1 VTEVALD
8 LIFFV
13 RVLVFPGFLF
23 LLVLVLF
30 FDWFERKV
38 AARFQNRMGPAYTGP
53 LGILQPIADYVKLF
67 VKEDI
72 NPKQTNKLLFVA
84 APLLAFS
91 MFVFTLFYLP
101 LDGSN
106 VILNSSFEG
115 DLILIF
121 VLVTLANFGIFLSGW
136 ASINPYSGIG
146 ATRILTQFLGYDI
159 PLIIL
164 AVGPAFL
171 AKSLSLL
178 TITNK
183 QVIPFA
189 LLIPWSLVLFVI
201 VLQAELEKDP
211 FDIPHAET
219 EIVGGYET
227 EYCGRKLAFV
237 KLSEDFQ
244 FLIGAAL
251 VTMLFL
257 GGSNGPVL
265 FGLPEVWHIFW
276 FIVKTLGVVVVLEFI
291 GNVSARLRI
300 DQVVHG
306 NWKLLIPFAILSL
319 ALTIIVEPLFRS
331 IIV

>member
-1 VTEVALD
+1 MALD
-8 LIFFV
+8 LLFLV
-13 RVLVFPGFLF
+13 RTLVFPGFLF

-38 AARFQNRMGPAYTGP
+38 AARFQNRMGPSYAG
-53 LGILQPIADYVKLF
+53 LFGILQPIADYIKLF
-67 VKEDI
+67 SKEDI
-72 NPKQTNKLLFVA
+72 TPEKTNKFLFVV

-91 MFVFTLFYLP
+91 LFVFALFFIP
-101 LDGSN
+101 IDGSN

-115 DLILIF
+115 DLLL
-121 VLVTLANFGIFLSGW
+121 VLLLVTLANFGVFLSGW
-136 ASINPYSGIG
+136 ASLNPYSGIG

-159 PLIIL
+159 PLILL
-164 AVGPAFL
+164 AIGPAFL
-171 AKSLSLL
+171 ARSLSIV
-178 TITNK
+178 TITAS
-183 QVIPFA
+183 QTLPFA
-189 LLIPWSLVLFVI
+189 ILIPWSCALFII

-227 EYCGRKLAFV
+227 EYSGRKLAFI

-244 FLIGAAL
+244 FLIGASL

-257 GGSNGPVL
+257 GGAHGPVL
-265 FGLPEVWHIFW
+265 YGPPEIWYAFW
-276 FIVKTLGVVVVLEFI
+276 FMVKTLGVVFLLEYV

-306 NWKLLIPFAILSL
+306 NWKLLIPLSL
-319 ALTIIVEPLFRS
+319 LSLVLVIIIEPLLRS
-331 IIV
+331 VIV

>member
-1 VTEVALD
+1 MALD
-8 LIFFV
+8 LIFV
-13 RVLVFPGFLF
+13 ARVLIFPGFLF

-30 FDWFERKV
+30 FDWFERKI
-38 AARFQNRMGPAYTGP
+38 AARFQNRMGPSYTGP
-53 LGILQPIADYVKLF
+53 WGILQPVADYIKLF
-67 VKEDI
+67 TKEDI
-72 NPKQTNKLLFVA
+72 SPKATNKLLFVG
-84 APLLAFS
+84 APLLSFS

-115 DLILIF
+115 DLILVF
-121 VLVTLANFGIFLSGW
+121 VLVTLANFGLFLSGW
-136 ASINPYSGIG
+136 ASLNPYSGIG

-164 AVGPAFL
+164 AIGPAFL
-171 AKSLSLL
+171 SKSLSILK
-178 TITNK
+178 ITA
-183 QVIPFA
+183 QPIPYA
-189 LLIPWSLVLFVI
+189 LLIPWSLALFII

-227 EYCGRKLAFV
+227 EYGGGKLAFI

-244 FLIGAAL
+244 FLIGASL

-265 FGLPEVWHIFW
+265 FGPPEIWHIVW
-276 FIVKTLGVVVVLEFI
+276 FIIKTLGVIVVLEYI

-306 NWKLLIPFAILSL
+306 NWKLLIPLSILSL
-319 ALTIIVEPLFRS
+319 ALTIVVEPLFRS
-331 IIV
+331 IIG

>member
-1 VTEVALD
+1 MALD
-8 LIFFV
+8 LIFVV

-23 LLVLVLF
+23 LLALVLF

-38 AARFQNRMGPAYTGP
+38 AARLQNRMGPTYTGP
-53 LGILQPIADYVKLF
+53 QGILQPIADYIKLF
-67 VKEDI
+67 TKEDV
-72 NPKQTNKLLFVA
+72 NPEQTNKLLFAA

-91 MFVFTLFYLP
+91 MFVFTFFYIP

-115 DLILIF
+115 DLILVF
-121 VLVTLANFGIFLSGW
+121 VLVTLANFGLFLSGW
-136 ASINPYSGIG
+136 SSLNPYSGIG

-164 AVGPAFL
+164 AIGPAFL
-171 AKSLSLL
+171 AKSLSIID
-178 TITNK
+178 ITAK
-183 QVIPFA
+183 QSLPFA
-189 LLIPWSLVLFVI
+189 ILIPWSLVLFII

-227 EYCGRKLAFV
+227 EYSGRKLAFV

-257 GGSNGPVL
+257 GGSHGPIF
-265 FGLPEVWHIFW
+265 FGFPEFWHVFW
-276 FIVKTLGVVVVLEFI
+276 FMIKTLGVVFVLEYI
-291 GNVSARLRI
+291 GNVAARLRI

-306 NWKLLIPFAILSL
+306 NWKLLIPLSILSL
-319 ALTIIVEPLFRS
+319 ILTVMVEPLFRS
-331 IIV
+331 IIG

>member
-1 VTEVALD
+1 MALD
-8 LIFFV
+8 ILFLV
-13 RVLVFPGFLF
+13 RTLVFPGFLF

-38 AARFQNRMGPAYTGP
+38 AARFQNRIGPSYTCP
-53 LGILQPIADYVKLF
+53 FGILQPIADYIKLF
-67 VKEDI
+67 SKEDI
-72 NPKQTNKLLFVA
+72 TPEKTNKFLFVV

-91 MFVFTLFYLP
+91 LFGFALFFIP
-101 LDGSN
+101 IDGSN

-115 DLILIF
+115 DLLL
-121 VLVTLANFGIFLSGW
+121 VLLLVTLANFGIFLSGW
-136 ASINPYSGIG
+136 ASLNPYSGIG

-159 PLIIL
+159 PLILL
-164 AVGPAFL
+164 AIGPAFL
-171 AKSLSLL
+171 ARSLSIV
-178 TITNK
+178 TITAS
-183 QVIPFA
+183 QTLPFA
-189 LLIPWSLVLFVI
+189 ILIPWSCALFII

-227 EYCGRKLAFV
+227 EYSGRKLAFI

-244 FLIGAAL
+244 FLIGASL

-257 GGSNGPVL
+257 GGAHGPAL
-265 FGLPEVWHIFW
+265 YGPPEIWYAFW
-276 FIVKTLGVVVVLEFI
+276 FMIKTLGVVFLLEYV

-306 NWKLLIPFAILSL
+306 NWKLLIPLSLLSL
-319 ALTIIVEPLFRS
+319 ALVIIIEPLLRS
-331 IIV
+331 VIV